1 MGTRGLLGFIIAGRR
16 RASYNHFDSYPS
28 GLGAQVAK
36 FILGLKEGE
45 KRAMLEHVRNLTWF
59 ETSTEPNTELQEK
72 YSKLGFS
79 DTKVSNQKLSD
90 WYCLL
95 RKVQGANALPK
106 ILDGT
111 LKHMPDDTSMLKD
124 VEWSYFIDLEEDKLE
139 VYESETLLKTIDF
152 ADLKE
157 SF

>member
-1 MGTRGLLGFIIAGRR
+1 M
-16 RASYNHFDSYPS
+16 
-28 GLGAQVAK
+28 
-36 FILGLKEGE
+36 
-45 KRAMLEHVRNLTWF
+45 
-59 ETSTEPNTELQEK
+59 
-72 YSKLGFS
+72 
-79 DTKVSNQKLSD
+79 
-90 WYCLL
+90 
-95 RKVQGANALPK
+95 QGANALPK